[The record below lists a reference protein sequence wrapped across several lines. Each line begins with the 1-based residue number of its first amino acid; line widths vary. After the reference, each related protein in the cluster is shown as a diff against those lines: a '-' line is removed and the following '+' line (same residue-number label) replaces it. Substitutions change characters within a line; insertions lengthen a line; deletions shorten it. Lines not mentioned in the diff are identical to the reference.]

1 MNDSLPDLYFANYSS
16 LVRGSIFV
24 QKKERVPEDTRR
36 EGRKK
41 D

>member
-1 MNDSLPDLYFANYSS
+1 MNDSLPDLYLANYSS

-24 QKKERVPEDTRR
+24 QKNGECKALA

-41 D
+41 E